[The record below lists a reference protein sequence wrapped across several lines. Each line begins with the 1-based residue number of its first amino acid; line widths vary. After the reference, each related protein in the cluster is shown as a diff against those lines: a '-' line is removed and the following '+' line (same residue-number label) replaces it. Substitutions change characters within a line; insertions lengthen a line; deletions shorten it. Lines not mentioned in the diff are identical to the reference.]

1 MLNLASRNAGR
12 NILMDLEHGLRA
24 LIQARFIN
32 DGIHY
37 DSIEGQGWMNR
48 VFQKRLEDFAFF
60 VLFALFD
67 TGVFR
72 TEEATSVP
80 AILSDAPPN
89 LETRLGS
96 VPGLPQVLQSSI
108 ERTEVRCIRSARRD
122 ISEEGLSRPTKVGT
136 S

>member
-80 AILSDAPPN
+80 AILADAPPN

-96 VPGLPQVLQSSI
+96 VPVLPQVLQSSI
-108 ERTEVRCIRSARRD
+108 EQTEVRCIGSARRD